1 MTIKQKKTIAIAATG
16 GTIAGTGEAGK
27 TAVYHAGEMNVESI
41 LETIPMIR
49 NVADIETVQ
58 LFNVDSNEMDEEKW
72 ITLRIS
78 SMSWQPVRISMELW
92 SHMEQ
97 IPWMRPHIFKSDS
110 IYTEARS
117 TYRSNASGHSHQ
129 CRRTV

>member
-1 MTIKQKKTIAIAATG
+1 MWSRFWRQ
-16 GTIAGTGEAGK
+16 
-27 TAVYHAGEMNVESI
+27 SR
-41 LETIPMIR
+41 LIR

-72 ITLRIS
+72 ITLANQLNELAR
-78 SMSWQPVRISMELW
+78 PVRISMELW

-97 IPWMRPHIFKSDS
+97 TTLDETALFFKSDS

>member
-41 LETIPMIR
+41 LETIPMIQ

-72 ITLRIS
+72 ITLAN
-78 SMSWQPVRISMELW
+78 QLNELAAVRISMELW

-97 IPWMRPHIFKSDS
+97 IPWMRPHIF
-110 IYTEARS
+110 
-117 TYRSNASGHSHQ
+117 
-129 CRRTV
+129 

>member
-58 LFNVDSNEMDEEKW
+58 LFNVMKRSGSRW
-72 ITLRIS
+72 RIS

-97 IPWMRPHIFKSDS
+97 IPWMRPHIF
-110 IYTEARS
+110 
-117 TYRSNASGHSHQ
+117 
-129 CRRTV
+129 

>member
-58 LFNVDSNEMDEEKW
+58 LLMWTAMRWMKRSGSRW
-72 ITLRIS
+72 RIS
-78 SMSWQPVRISMELW
+78 SMSWQPSG
-92 SHMEQ
+92 
-97 IPWMRPHIFKSDS
+97 
-110 IYTEARS
+110 
-117 TYRSNASGHSHQ
+117 YRWNCGHTWN
-129 CRRTV
+129 RYPG

>member
-49 NVADIETVQ
+49 NVAD
-58 LFNVDSNEMDEEKW
+58 S
-72 ITLRIS
+72 
-78 SMSWQPVRISMELW
+78 
-92 SHMEQ
+92 
-97 IPWMRPHIFKSDS
+97 
-110 IYTEARS
+110 
-117 TYRSNASGHSHQ
+117 
-129 CRRTV
+129 

>member
-41 LETIPMIR
+41 LETIPMIQ

-72 ITLRIS
+72 ITLAN
-78 SMSWQPVRISMELW
+78 QLNELAA
-92 SHMEQ
+92 
-97 IPWMRPHIFKSDS
+97 RPDIDGIVVTHGTDTLDETAYFLNLTVYTQKLSLIHI
-110 IYTEARS
+110 
-117 TYRSNASGHSHQ
+117 
-129 CRRTV
+129 